1 MMNFFKIFFVSM
13 MPLVELRLA
22 VPMGIAMGLPVLPVY
37 LVSIIGNMIP
47 VPFIFLYARK
57 LLLWGQDKVFI
68 GKFFSFCLR
77 KGERAG
83 EKLKAKANSGIIIAL
98 ILFVGVP
105 VPGTGAWT
113 GTLAASILNL
123 DFKSS
128 VIACMLGVLI
138 SGIIM
143 GLVSMGLF
151 SFIGIT

>member
-1 MMNFFKIFFVSM
+1 MNFFKIFFVSM

-22 VPMGIAMGLPVLPVY
+22 VPMGIAMGLPILPVY

-151 SFIGIT
+151 SFI

>member
-1 MMNFFKIFFVSM
+1 MINFFKIFFVSM

-98 ILFVGVP
+98 ILFVGIP

>member
-1 MMNFFKIFFVSM
+1 MNFFKIFFVSM

>member
-22 VPMGIAMGLPVLPVY
+22 VPMGIAMGLPILPVY

-151 SFIGIT
+151 SFI